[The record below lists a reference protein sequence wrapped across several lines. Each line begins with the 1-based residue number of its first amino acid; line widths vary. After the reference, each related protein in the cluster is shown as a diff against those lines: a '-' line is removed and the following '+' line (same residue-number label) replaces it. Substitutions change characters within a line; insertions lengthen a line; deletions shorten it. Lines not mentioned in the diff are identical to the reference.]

1 MNIVSKQVRAL
12 FETAMTGFLA
22 LAALGMASIYVRD
35 RVRVAANERRRD
47 LARSS

>member
-35 RVRVAANERRRD
+35 RVRSGPATVVVED
-47 LARSS
+47 